1 MNLKKIILL
10 NLPYVVIGLLAT
22 NLGEAWRL
30 AEGVNASEKA
40 MNLMNSLGV
49 AFQSPLPS
57 FLPLDLHRACCR
69 CAAAHC
75 CSYQEPERQEVP
87 QRHGVRLCS
96 VGYGTGY
103 SAFRR
108 SCF

>member
-30 AEGVNASEKA
+30 AEGINASEKA

-49 AFQSPLPS
+49 AFQLPLPS
-57 FLPLDLHRACCR
+57 FHPLDLCIA
-69 CAAAHC
+69 
-75 CSYQEPERQEVP
+75 
-87 QRHGVRLCS
+87 L
-96 VGYGTGY
+96 
-103 SAFRR
+103 
-108 SCF
+108 